1 LRILDFF
8 YAVQSLPTSHPILY
22 AVPTLPTYSMT
33 CVSCSLEW
41 LRSRETSQSIRILI
55 NFHFFKEHFVELG
68 SNPDKTRFLLFS
80 ATAIFL
86 FFYLQQQNKFR
97 CYKMC
102 RSYRTLMLLARASR
116 SCIFYYSIASLVH
129 STFICG
135 NFSLNF

>member
-1 LRILDFF
+1 MGRSYGTFIFLFSLWARIANPRHRVLDFF

-68 SNPDKTRFLLFS
+68 FRFFLRCAKSPDFAPNPICSSNFTNLFYD
-80 ATAIFL
+80 L
-86 FFYLQQQNKFR
+86 
-97 CYKMC
+97 C
-102 RSYRTLMLLARASR
+102 
-116 SCIFYYSIASLVH
+116 
-129 STFICG
+129 
-135 NFSLNF
+135 